1 MLFCIWDKIK
11 GTILNLREGKRME
24 GGGVDVLATD
34 SKLLTRFL
42 TENLN
47 FKKC

>member
-24 GGGVDVLATD
+24 GGGVYVLATD

-47 FKKC
+47 LKKC